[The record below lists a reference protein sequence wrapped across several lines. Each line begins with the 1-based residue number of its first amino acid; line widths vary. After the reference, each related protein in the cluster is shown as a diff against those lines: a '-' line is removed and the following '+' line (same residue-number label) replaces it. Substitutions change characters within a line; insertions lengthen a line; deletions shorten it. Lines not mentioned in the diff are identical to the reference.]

1 MTQRRSIIALDGSYP
16 ARALKNSMIYRTKI
30 AIVATLLTL
39 SACQQET
46 IVAGRKDD
54 MAEELAKAP
63 KVVLP
68 PAIKSTKAYRCKD
81 GSLAYVD
88 LFQGDKMANLRK
100 TENGATTK
108 LEAAEAGQPMVA
120 AGGYSLTVAGD
131 DVSITEPGKGTQ
143 LCKA

>member
-1 MTQRRSIIALDGSYP
+1 MKHRS
-16 ARALKNSMIYRTKI
+16 K
-30 AIVATLLTL
+30 IVAVAALLTL

-81 GSLAYVD
+81 GGLVYVD
-88 LFQGDKMANLRK
+88 LFQGDKTAMLRATK
-100 TENGATTK
+100 DGAPVK
-108 LEAAEAGQPMVA
+108 LEAPEAGQPMVA
-120 AGGYSLTVAGD
+120 DGGYSITVSGD
-131 DVSITEPGKGTQ
+131 NITVTEPGKGTQ
-143 LCKA
+143 VCKA

>member
-1 MTQRRSIIALDGSYP
+1 MH
-16 ARALKNSMIYRTKI
+16 RTKI
-30 AIVATLLTL
+30 AAVAALLTL

-81 GSLAYVD
+81 GSLVYVD
-88 LFQGDKMANLRK
+88 LFQGDKLANLRT
-100 TENGATTK
+100 TENGTATK
-108 LEAAEAGQPMVA
+108 LEAPEAGQPMVA
-120 AGGYSLTVAGD
+120 DGGYALTVTGD
-131 DVSITEPGKGTQ
+131 DVTITQPGKAAQ

>member
-1 MTQRRSIIALDGSYP
+1 MMHRTTLVAVAALF
-16 ARALKNSMIYRTKI
+16 A
-30 AIVATLLTL
+30 L

-68 PAIKSTKAYRCKD
+68 PALKSTKAYRCKD

-88 LFQGDKMANLRK
+88 LFQGDKMASLRS
-100 TENGATTK
+100 EPSGPATR
-108 LEAAEAGQPMVA
+108 LEAPEAGKPMVA
-120 AGGYSLTVAGD
+120 EGYSLS
-131 DVSITEPGKGTQ
+131 VSGNSVTLARPGKGSQT
-143 LCKA
+143 CKA

>member
-1 MTQRRSIIALDGSYP
+1 MIALDGECCT
-16 ARALKNSMIYRTKI
+16 REKRKSMINRTPL
-30 AIVATLLTL
+30 VAVAALFAL

-68 PAIKSTKAYRCKD
+68 PSLKSTKAYRCKD

-88 LFQGDKMANLRK
+88 LFQGDKMANLR
-100 TENGATTK
+100 ATPSGPATK
-108 LEAAEAGQPMVA
+108 LEAPEAGQPMVA
-120 AGGYSLTVAGD
+120 EGYSMTVSGN
-131 DVSITEPGKGTQ
+131 SISLSQPGKGSQ
-143 LCKA
+143 SCKA

>member
-1 MTQRRSIIALDGSYP
+1 MH
-16 ARALKNSMIYRTKI
+16 RTKI
-30 AIVATLLTL
+30 AAVAVLLTL

-81 GSLAYVD
+81 ASLVYVD
-88 LFQGDKMANLRK
+88 LFQGDKMANLRS
-100 TENGATTK
+100 TENGPATK
-108 LEAAEAGQPMVA
+108 LEAPEPGQPLVA
-120 AGGYSLTVAGD
+120 EGGYSLTVSGNN
-131 DVSITEPGKGTQ
+131 VNVTQPGKGAQT
-143 LCKA
+143 CKAG